1 MITYVSILAILLSSR
16 NEVWA
21 VLILGELDEPTL
33 IADIVSGS
41 RFDGQN
47 TTRTATSFDI
57 GNETMNSTST
67 RDNSTRDGSKL
78 GLPLEG
84 HPGITDS
91 ARKEVEDKISE
102 IFNDTIANASHIPV
116 ANVNQ
121 SEAVDPSAAKDIA
134 TRTEVTVENSV
145 RSAMKEKS
153 KEIDE
158 QIHHIDE
165 EIKRINE
172 TEGIL
177 DGTISSVEN
186 SARKREEVSEKKKQ
200 LERGKKHAEKKKKRL
215 EAEVERELKYMES
228 DISQEEKKED
238 AHFKPKSGKQRKK
251 HDGKTTTEESADRGD
266 HDDELNFSGGVF
278 SKATD
283 GSNRTGNYSNA
294 SGEDKVAREIGNR
307 IANAINRTMKKAKR
321 DHRNVTVEEL
331 HHVAIDEL
339 DRMWHI
345 LENAKRHKHSEAGD
359 YGFDTFIDSVPFF
372 DWMLLIMATCLSLIV
387 YSLILEWPSSS
398 SMHGFALL
406 IWFAGGA
413 TYNALIFGR
422 QGMNAG
428 IIWMNGYVLELI
440 FMVENVFV
448 FHIIVQAFN
457 LPRVV
462 TQRVLFAVV
471 AIQVLLQMVFYM
483 GMASILRSC
492 RSLPYILGPWLI
504 YCGCQASVEDLD
516 HSYDIMN
523 TRFMIYFQG
532 VMGERLCQGINS
544 STFFVLKNEKWALST
559 AGLATVCL
567 LVADF
572 LLEIDVSVTKIES
585 MQDQY
590 LAFSSSVVA
599 SFALPEL
606 FFIARDFFKRFA
618 GLKFGVGFV
627 LVLFGFQMLMHR
639 YFSFT
644 ALENMVI
651 ITVAVTCS
659 IFFSVVCKCGER
671 VDRPLSDPPQTPTN
685 SITGSGRFNAVDP

>member
-1 MITYVSILAILLSSR
+1 MARHAQRCLPGRMHCSEFAMITYVSILVVVSSTR
-16 NEVWA
+16 QRSEERR
-21 VLILGELDEPTL
+21 VLIMGESAETVLV
-33 IADIVSGS
+33 ADISMF
-41 RFDGQN
+41 RFDKEEVA
-47 TTRTATSFDI
+47 RAASSLEI
-57 GNETMNSTST
+57 GNQTTNETQTTN
-67 RDNSTRDGSKL
+67 NSTRNVSEL
-78 GLPLEG
+78 G
-84 HPGITDS
+84 GITD
-91 ARKEVEDKISE
+91 ATKKEVEDKISE
-102 IFNDTIANASHIPV
+102 ILNNGTSNASHLAV
-116 ANVNQ
+116 AKA
-121 SEAVDPSAAKDIA
+121 EDIA
-134 TRTEVTVENSV
+134 KKAEVTVEKSV
-145 RSAMKEKS
+145 RSAIKEDS
-153 KEIDE
+153 KEIDKK
-158 QIHHIDE
+158 IHHIDVV
-165 EIKRINE
+165 IKEINE
-172 TEGIL
+172 TEGKL
-177 DGTISSVEN
+177 EENVSATSSADN
-186 SARKREEVSEKKKQ
+186 SSKKQEEVLEKKKH
-200 LERGKKHAEKKKKRL
+200 LERGKKNAEKRKEKLK
-215 EAEVERELKYMES
+215 AEEQRELQDMES
-228 DISQEEKKED
+228 HISQEEKEEE
-238 AHFKPKSGKQRKK
+238 SGKQRKK
-251 HDGKTTTEESADRGD
+251 HDGKTTTEQPADRGD
-266 HDDELNFSGGVF
+266 HDDVLNFSAGAFSNATGGP
-278 SKATD
+278 
-283 GSNRTGNYSNA
+283 NRTGNSSNA
-294 SGEDKVAREIGNR
+294 SGDEVAREIGER
-307 IANAINRTMKKAKR
+307 VAHAINRTIKIAER
-321 DHRNVTVEEL
+321 DHRNVTVGEL
-331 HHVAIDEL
+331 HDAAIHEL

-345 LENAKRHKHSEAGD
+345 LQNAKRHKRSEEGA
-359 YGFDTFIDSVPFF
+359 YGFHTFVKSVPFF
-372 DWMLLIMATCLSLIV
+372 DWVLLIMATCLSMVV
-387 YSLILEWPSSS
+387 YAFILEWPSSS

-413 TYNALIFGR
+413 IYNALIFGR

>member
-215 EAEVERELKYMES
+215 EAEVERELKDIES

-251 HDGKTTTEESADRGD
+251 HDGKTTTEEPAGSGD
-266 HDDELNFSGGVF
+266 HDDELNFSAGVF
-278 SKATD
+278 SKATG
-283 GSNRTGNYSNA
+283 GSNSTGDYSNA
-294 SGEDKVAREIGNR
+294 SGEDKVAREIGKR

-339 DRMWHI
+339 DRMWHV

-359 YGFDTFIDSVPFF
+359 FGFETFVESVPFF
-372 DWMLLIMATCLSLIV
+372 DWVLLIMATCLSMVV
-387 YSLILEWPSSS
+387 YAFILEWPSSS

-413 TYNALIFGR
+413 IYNALIFGR

-457 LPRVV
+457 LPRMV

-471 AIQVLLQMVFYM
+471 AIQVLLQMLFYM
-483 GMASILRSC
+483 GLASILRSC
-492 RSLPYILGPWLI
+492 QSLPYILGPWLI